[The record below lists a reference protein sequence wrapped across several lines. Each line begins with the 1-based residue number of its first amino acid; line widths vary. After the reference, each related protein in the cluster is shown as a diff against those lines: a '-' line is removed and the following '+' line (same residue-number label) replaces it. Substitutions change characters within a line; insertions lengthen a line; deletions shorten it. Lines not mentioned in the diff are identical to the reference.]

1 MARPATFYKANREVT
16 SQLHSLVNSSSV
28 PKHYKALIECVV
40 EAQLKNDDRPI
51 TRPELITLLKQL
63 PKAQAV
69 GTSDASMTMRDK
81 ELISLGVMA
90 ESKSELDGKVIN
102 LKTFLNLNPLL
113 EGQAQKDSTKTSPSE
128 AKKNVAT
135 ATPTQIKLALDEIE
149 ESYGVLTATDKMSS
163 RVDAL
168 LTGVLDGMV
177 RLSANDKRKEITGH
191 YHFGQ
196 ERVWIKTV
204 TNSSDDS
211 QIIMLS
217 DYRVIRA
224 LNEMFVRYVEEK
236 YGEIKR
242 MTNQQKASITDDFV
256 FDIYDLCEE
265 MSLQR
270 TKVCADNVR
279 EILRRLASTEFKM
292 DATDAPLFKQ
302 KFLLGA
308 DSMNLRY
315 ITESRSYSEID
326 QDSDS
331 LVVNFSARLYMVRF
345 HSSILYGLLNDATR
359 HIAHPALVQEK
370 SGIAH
375 RFNSWCKVV
384 IGVRPGPRDKPRT
397 FLLDELWELMMSS
410 SRLDNFCRYF
420 ESLLARECVDGKDS
434 WSIENKS
441 RSLIYGYFVE
451 IDSDTE
457 VIKEQMRIKGRR
469 RRRGGKLY
477 PAVTIWRDAKDEIVG
492 DNSAHNLAL
501 RRFAA
506 EISQDEDIQA
516 LEFQE

>member
-1 MARPATFYKANREVT
+1 MARPATYYKASREVT
-16 SQLHSLVNSSSV
+16 AQLHSLVNSTSV
-28 PKHYKALIECVV
+28 PKHYKVLIECIV
-40 EAQLKNDDRPI
+40 EAQLKNNDRPI

-81 ELISLGVMA
+81 ELIALGVMV
-90 ESKSELDGKVIN
+90 ESKPELDGKLIN
-102 LKTFLNLNPLL
+102 LKTVEKISPLL
-113 EGQAQKDSTKTSPSE
+113 AGQAQKDSAKTTTSQK
-128 AKKNVAT
+128 ALIT

-177 RLSANDKRKEITGH
+177 RLSANDRRKEITGQ

-204 TNSSDDS
+204 TDTSDDS

-242 MTNQQKASITDDFV
+242 MTPQQKASITDDFV

-279 EILRRLASTEFKM
+279 QILRRLASTEFKM

-326 QDSDS
+326 QDPGS
-331 LVVNFSARLYMVRF
+331 LVVNYSARLYMVRF

-384 IGVRPGPRDKPRT
+384 IGVRPGLRDTPRT

-441 RSLIYGYFVE
+441 RSLIYGYYVE

-477 PAVTIWRDAKDEIVG
+477 PAVTIWRDAQDEIVG

-506 EISQDEDIQA
+506 EIGHEED
-516 LEFQE
+516 FQPMEIHE